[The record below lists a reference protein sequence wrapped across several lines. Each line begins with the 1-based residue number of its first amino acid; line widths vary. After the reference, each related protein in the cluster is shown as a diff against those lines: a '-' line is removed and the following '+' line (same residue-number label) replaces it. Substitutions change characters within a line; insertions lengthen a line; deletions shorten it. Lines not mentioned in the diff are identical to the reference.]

1 MPHQQA
7 TLPLLRGTPTLESAI
22 EQEEDM
28 LLERRIE
35 FFVSLYSNRGD
46 IEDIVSYHLGL
57 GRSETCRLGD
67 INEWLHGSFK
77 VCIPIYT
84 HRQSQQPEKRALIRF
99 PLPYKLGES
108 KYPGNVDEKL
118 RCEAATYIWIKE
130 HCPETPT
137 PQIWGFGAS
146 KDAYYLDLLACHD
159 SRIRHQPNSLSDED
173 DGRAQMARLTIM
185 RALLPHFTNRELRQ
199 GPFLYRLTDLHPSSI
214 FVDRHWHVKC
224 LVELEWACS
233 LPAETLRP
241 PLWLTGRSIDD
252 LTGENLEAF
261 KQVYEEFLDVFEE
274 EERLLPSIDNTHS
287 YRTDLMR
294 RAWQTGSFWYFHS
307 LDSPKGLF
315 NLFHQHIHP
324 IFVSAHR
331 VSSEFSRI
339 VSDYWAVDTETII
352 STKLQDKEEYE
363 KVLRQRFED
372 AVDRTL
378 KKRLSTLTKSFE

>member
-1 MPHQQA
+1 MFAVLSERTNIYRSTTMPHQQA

-137 PQIWGFGAS
+137 PQIWGFGACWWPKCMRFQLISTIIFS
-146 KDAYYLDLLACHD
+146 KTISNTMQFTKPENTPLTT
-159 SRIRHQPNSLSDED
+159 RIP
-173 DGRAQMARLTIM
+173 
-185 RALLPHFTNRELRQ
+185 
-199 GPFLYRLTDLHPSSI
+199 
-214 FVDRHWHVKC
+214 
-224 LVELEWACS
+224 
-233 LPAETLRP
+233 
-241 PLWLTGRSIDD
+241 
-252 LTGENLEAF
+252 
-261 KQVYEEFLDVFEE
+261 
-274 EERLLPSIDNTHS
+274 
-287 YRTDLMR
+287 
-294 RAWQTGSFWYFHS
+294 WYFKRYIS
-307 LDSPKGLF
+307 WLLESTPSC
-315 NLFHQHIHP
+315 NY
-324 IFVSAHR
+324 VCHR
-331 VSSEFSRI
+331 HLTMLESGYLLMDYVGNSEVQMLS
-339 VSDYWAVDTETII
+339 ETW
-352 STKLQDKEEYE
+352 EE
-363 KVLRQRFED
+363 D
-372 AVDRTL
+372 HHH
-378 KKRLSTLTKSFE
+378 